1 MKLSDIFN
9 EEIENIS
16 NEQINKII
24 DKYIEYIK
32 NLVKTTNKTNE
43 KRHKNKL
50 NENKHWTVATRKD
63 KEAVEDFYLNQ
74 NEDKVDAVG
83 ICAYHVRYKKL
94 VIIKQFRVPIN
105 DYIYEVP
112 AGLVDKGDKDILES
126 VKREL
131 KEETGLDLLDVN
143 NDYTIEKTYLS
154 PGMTDESIALVFCTC
169 DGELNKDGLE
179 DDEDIEAILVSQE
192 EARKILK
199 SKEKMDVKA
208 FLMLQNFVLLGEKM
222 FV

>member
-1 MKLSDIFN
+1 MD
-9 EEIENIS
+9 
-16 NEQINKII
+16 NKIQKVNELCDGQFI
-24 DKYIEYIK
+24 SLYDLEY
-32 NLVKTTNKTNE
+32 
-43 KRHKNKL
+43 KNKL

-83 ICAYHVRYKKL
+83 ICAYHARYKKL

-154 PGMTDESIALVFCTC
+154 PGMTD
-169 DGELNKDGLE
+169 
-179 DDEDIEAILVSQE
+179 
-192 EARKILK
+192 
-199 SKEKMDVKA
+199 
-208 FLMLQNFVLLGEKM
+208 
-222 FV
+222 